1 MIHALNEAIEAG
13 DQFELHYQ
21 PKVSSSSRRMVAAEA
36 LLRWKSPIFGNVSP
50 SEFIPLAEESGQIIA
65 IGDWVI
71 AQGCRDM
78 AALQEA
84 GIWLSHLSMNV
95 SNIQLRSHKLIDTLL
110 SSVAHNGLRASQI
123 ELEITEG
130 YIASDTKQAI
140 SFLHELRAQGFQ
152 LAIDDFGTG
161 YSSMSYLQKLP
172 FTRLKIDKSF
182 VDGLPNDKDSV
193 SITRAILGLA
203 KAFELAITAEGVE
216 RDDQFQFLQREHCD
230 EIQGY
235 YFAKPMP
242 LRELQEYYRQSVSQ
256 V

>member
-21 PKVSSSSRRMVAAEA
+21 PKVSSSSRQMVAAEA

-50 SEFIPLAEESGQIIA
+50 IKFIPLAEESGQTIA
-65 IGDWVI
+65 IDDWVI

-84 GIWLSHLSMNV
+84 GIWLNHLSMNV
-95 SNIQLRSHKLIDTLL
+95 SNIQLRNHKLIDTLL
-110 SSVAHNGLRASQI
+110 GSVKRNGLRALQI

-152 LAIDDFGTG
+152 LTIDDFGTG

-172 FTRLKIDKSF
+172 FTRLKIDKSC

-203 KAFELAITAEGVE
+203 KAFELANAAEGVE
-216 RDDQFQFLQREHCD
+216 RENQFEFLQREHCD

-235 YFAKPMP
+235 YFARPMP
-242 LRELQEYYRQSVSQ
+242 LAEFLSYCLKSA
-256 V
+256 

>member
-1 MIHALNEAIEAG
+1 
-13 DQFELHYQ
+13 
-21 PKVSSSSRRMVAAEA
+21 
-36 LLRWKSPIFGNVSP
+36 
-50 SEFIPLAEESGQIIA
+50 
-65 IGDWVI
+65 
-71 AQGCRDM
+71 M